1 MVFRYLSQCNSE
13 IRRLFAGGKDLPDF
27 FKLDPQSNGV
37 WMIFPLEMAFS
48 YRFI

>member
-13 IRRLFAGGKDLPDF
+13 IRRLCAGGKDLPEDY
-27 FKLDPQSNGV
+27 LMDPQSNGV

-48 YRFI
+48 HRFI